1 MAYFAI
7 TSLMETLHLNFLQ
20 SEPPFSLED
29 LEAQTKD
36 DNENV
41 GLLPEYVRSEIDSDD
56 EAMKDLED
64 LEAQIGYVS
73 LKAKKRIEMELG
85 EGWTESSRL
94 HETFNQLVKQTDY
107 PKKKLFEIKSS
118 SKSAR
123 DSVQSCFPHDGRQT
137 LLIPCLAEVKQKI
150 VSLHE
155 NLGLMQEIL
164 EKSEIVND
172 DAGAMKD
179 VEAQIRDVLFKAEE
193 RIEMELSVINLAK
206 GQRDDVRITASMR
219 RLQGIFNEAFGQL
232 EKLSIKDPHL
242 LHVMPSSI
250 PWTTSFLPNLKK
262 LKFMETNL
270 PWNDLW
276 LIGMLPNLEV
286 LKLTHACRGEEWEP
300 SKKGFCQLKRLVI
313 ENTRLRY
320 WNAVGEHFPMLECLE
335 LCKCD
340 YLQEI
345 PSGFSDINTLALI
358 QLNECWD
365 SLLASAKWIQ
375 EEQHSYENDTFL
387 VRSKD
392 IWVSFYP
399 SNHFRLI
406 SCYLNSWLL
415 LQWIY
420 NHHQFS
426 LIFLFHCYIFPYLS

>member
-219 RLQGIFNEAFGQL
+219 RLQGIFNEAVKHTDYLKNELIRLGKADLERQSITFGQL

-300 SKKGFCQLKRLVI
+300 SKKGFCQLKRLYFN
-313 ENTRLRY
+313 EK
-320 WNAVGEHFPMLECLE
+320 GE
-335 LCKCD
+335 
-340 YLQEI
+340 I
-345 PSGFSDINTLALI
+345 STLKEGCA
-358 QLNECWD
+358 
-365 SLLASAKWIQ
+365 
-375 EEQHSYENDTFL
+375 
-387 VRSKD
+387 
-392 IWVSFYP
+392 
-399 SNHFRLI
+399 
-406 SCYLNSWLL
+406 
-415 LQWIY
+415 
-420 NHHQFS
+420 
-426 LIFLFHCYIFPYLS
+426 